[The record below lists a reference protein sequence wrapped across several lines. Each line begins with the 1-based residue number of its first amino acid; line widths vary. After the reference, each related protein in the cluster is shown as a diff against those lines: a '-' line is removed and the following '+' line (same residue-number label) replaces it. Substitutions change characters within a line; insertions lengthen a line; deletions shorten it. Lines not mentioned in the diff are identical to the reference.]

1 MSELVEEDL
10 TESIMTTKV
19 ETVKPTESVKNALK
33 KIVTRNIGS
42 IVVVEENEP
51 VGILT
56 ERDISRC
63 VARGTNGLKRQ
74 VKKVMS
80 SPLITVEATESVQD
94 AMALMLK
101 HGVRRLPVMKQRRL
115 VGIVS
120 ERDILRWVLR
130 ISYEPNIP
138 PEIKEI
144 LGHTVQPK
152 N

>member
-1 MSELVEEDL
+1 MSELVEADL
-10 TESIMTTKV
+10 IESIMTAKV
-19 ETVKPTESVKNALK
+19 ETVKPTESLKNALK
-33 KIVTRNIGS
+33 RIVTRNIGS
-42 IVVVEENEP
+42 IVVIEENEP

-63 VARGTNGLKRQ
+63 VARGTNALKRQ
-74 VKKVMS
+74 VKNVMS
-80 SPLITVEATESVQD
+80 SPLITVEPTESVQD

-101 HGVRRLPVMKQRRL
+101 HGVRRLPVVKQRRL
-115 VGIVS
+115 IGIVS

-130 ISYEPNIP
+130 ITYEPNIP

-144 LGHTVQPK
+144 LGHTVQSK

>member
-1 MSELVEEDL
+1 LSELVEADL
-10 TESIMTTKV
+10 IESIMTAKV
-19 ETVKPTESVKNALK
+19 ETVKPTESLKNALK
-33 KIVTRNIGS
+33 RIVTRNIGS
-42 IVVVEENEP
+42 IVVIEENEP

-63 VARGTNGLKRQ
+63 VARGTNALKRQ
-74 VKKVMS
+74 VKNVMS
-80 SPLITVEATESVQD
+80 SPLITVEPTESVQD

-101 HGVRRLPVMKQRRL
+101 HGVRRLPVVKQRRL
-115 VGIVS
+115 IGIVS

-130 ISYEPNIP
+130 ITYEPNIP

-144 LGHTVQPK
+144 LGHTVQSK

>member
-1 MSELVEEDL
+1 
-10 TESIMTTKV
+10 MTAKV
-19 ETVKPTESVKNALK
+19 ETTKPTESLKNALK
-33 KIVTRNIGS
+33 RIVARNIGS

-63 VARGTNGLKRQ
+63 VARGTNALKRQ
-74 VKKVMS
+74 VKNVMS
-80 SPLITVEATESVQD
+80 SPLITVETTESVQD

-101 HGVRRLPVMKQRRL
+101 HGIRRLPVVKQRRL

-120 ERDILRWVLR
+120 ERDVLRWVLR
-130 ISYEPNIP
+130 VSYEPHIP
-138 PEIKEI
+138 PEVKEI
-144 LGHTVQPK
+144 LEHPVQSK

>member
-1 MSELVEEDL
+1 
-10 TESIMTTKV
+10 MTAKV
-19 ETVKPTESVKNALK
+19 ETVKPTESLKNALK
-33 KIVTRNIGS
+33 RIVTRNIGS
-42 IVVVEENEP
+42 IVVIEENEP

-63 VARGTNGLKRQ
+63 VARGTNALKRQ
-74 VKKVMS
+74 VKNVMS
-80 SPLITVEATESVQD
+80 SPLITVEPTESVQD

-101 HGVRRLPVMKQRRL
+101 HGVRRLPVVKQRRL
-115 VGIVS
+115 IGIVS

-130 ISYEPNIP
+130 ITYEPNIP

-144 LGHTVQPK
+144 LGHTVQSK

>member
-1 MSELVEEDL
+1 MSELLETDL
-10 TESIMTTKV
+10 VESIMTAEV
-19 ETVKPTESVKNALK
+19 ETVKPTESLKAALK
-33 KIVTRNIGS
+33 KIVAHNIGS
-42 IVVVEENEP
+42 IVVVEQNEP

-63 VARGTNGLKRQ
+63 VARGTNALKRQ
-74 VKKVMS
+74 VKNVMS
-80 SPLITVEATESVQD
+80 SPLITIESTKIVHD

-101 HGVRRLPVMKQRRL
+101 HGVRRLPVVKQRRL

-120 ERDILRWVLR
+120 ERDVLRWVLR
-130 ISYEPNIP
+130 ISYEPHIP

-144 LGHTVQPK
+144 LEHPVQSK